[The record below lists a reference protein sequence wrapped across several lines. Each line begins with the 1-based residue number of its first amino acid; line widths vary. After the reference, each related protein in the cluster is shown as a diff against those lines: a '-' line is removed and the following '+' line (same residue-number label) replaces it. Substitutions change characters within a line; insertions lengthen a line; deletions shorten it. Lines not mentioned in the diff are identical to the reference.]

1 MSPRAKEAIKPQKNN
16 KLFEYIDHYVTSRNI
31 TWQELCVKKAN
42 VGNGVSTGIK
52 KGATPQPATLI
63 ALAQAM
69 GTLPLDLFR
78 EAGYITPS
86 QYELLLQRSDLSDK
100 ELKLLELFKSLDDDS
115 QDLWEKV
122 GRAMLWRAE
131 DRK

>member
-1 MSPRAKEAIKPQKNN
+1 MSPRAKEAIKPQKDN
-16 KLFEYIDHYVTSRNI
+16 KLFKYIDDYVTSRKI
-31 TWQELCVKKAN
+31 TWQELCVEKAK

-52 KGATPQPATLI
+52 KGATPQPETLI
-63 ALAQAM
+63 SIARAM
-69 GTLPLDLFR
+69 NTLPLDLFR

>member
-1 MSPRAKEAIKPQKNN
+1 MSPRAKEAIKPQKDN
-16 KLFEYIDHYVTSRNI
+16 KLFKYIDDYVTSRNI

-122 GRAMLWRAE
+122 GRAMLWKSE
-131 DRK
+131 DQK